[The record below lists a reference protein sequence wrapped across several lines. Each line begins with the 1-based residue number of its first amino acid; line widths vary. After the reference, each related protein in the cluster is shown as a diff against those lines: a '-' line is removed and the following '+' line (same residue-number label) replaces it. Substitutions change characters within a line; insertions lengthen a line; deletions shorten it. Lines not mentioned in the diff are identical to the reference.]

1 MEMSKIGFCFEL
13 PPFHVGFPPSHPGGQ
28 AIRKSMRLT
37 ADAMKL
43 AEESGFSPAVWAV
56 LAVFFVWKKPDPL

>member
-1 MEMSKIGFCFEL
+1 MWE
-13 PPFHVGFPPSHPGGQ
+13 PPEPSPGGQ

-43 AEESGFSPAVWAV
+43 AEESGEAQWFGAFFWKNPSPLTEMVG
-56 LAVFFVWKKPDPL
+56 LST